1 MVLARKCR
9 PKCLADLVGQP
20 SVVRTL
26 TNALKNNRLHHAYLF
41 VGKFGSGKTSAGR
54 ILAASENCKVS
65 PGLTPCGKCDL
76 CKKVFEGKHTDI
88 AELDAASKA
97 GKVDQI
103 RQLTTNALYAP
114 VDGAKTKYFIIDE
127 CHAMSQDGSEALLKI
142 LEEPPPH
149 VRFVLCTTE
158 LEQMRGTIVSRCQT
172 HEFRQ
177 IYWREIAD
185 HLVRVA
191 KQEELKVEEEAI
203 NLCAR
208 LAGGSMRTAL
218 QYVDKL
224 LDFAGSEPATTKMA
238 HEVFSTVSDGL
249 IDDLLDQVIGIG
261 TATSGKPDATQ
272 GFLIIQ
278 QLIANGVEFHVVYE
292 GIARHLSNLLVATS
306 ASKARSLIM
315 VSEEGARRLNAQL
328 QVCAKKLKGVL
339 LCLKNL
345 HEARSSVEYGLSPE
359 TALQGWFIESA
370 FALKGG

>member
-1 MVLARKCR
+1 MVLARKLR
-9 PKCLADLVGQP
+9 PKCITDIVGQP
-20 SVVRTL
+20 AVVRTL
-26 TNALKNNRLHHAYLF
+26 TNALKNNKLHHAYLF
-41 VGKFGSGKTSAGR
+41 VGKFGAGKTTAAR

-65 PGLTPCGKCDL
+65 PGLNPCGKCDL

-97 GKVDQI
+97 GKVAQI
-103 RQLTTNALYAP
+103 RELSTNALYAP

-127 CHAMSQDGSEALLKI
+127 CHEMSDEGQGALLKI

-177 IYWREIAD
+177 IYWREIAA
-185 HLVRVA
+185 HLGTTTKGLGLNLDEDA
-191 KQEELKVEEEAI
+191 L

-208 LAGGSMRTAL
+208 LANGSMRTAL
-218 QYVDKL
+218 QHLEKL
-224 LDFAGSEPATTKMA
+224 LDYAGEEPVTAKMA
-238 HEVFSTVSDGL
+238 HELFATVSDPL

-261 TATSGKPDATQ
+261 TNGKPDATQ

-278 QLIANGVEFHVVYE
+278 QLIANGVDFHLIYE
-292 GIARHLSNLLVATS
+292 GLARHLSNLLVASS
-306 ASKARSLIM
+306 ASKARSLIT
-315 VSEEGARRLNAQL
+315 VSEEGARRLAAQL
-328 QVCAKKLKGVL
+328 QVCSKKIKGVL

-345 HEARSSVEYGLSPE
+345 HEARTSVEYGLSPE